1 MVQQFDFDPQLP
13 ALPLA
18 FDRDAVARLF
28 AEHWPEPQ
36 AGEPATIRS
45 CRLQD
50 TKYQP
55 ATRCVT
61 TYELLVERPGG
72 TPRQTIGVLEIRPTG
87 PAHRL
92 YDDDPKLPWLAAA
105 NDPAGMRE
113 RFAALLAQTP
123 DAPAVEAC
131 AITPIRYKPGA
142 RCVFRYDLR
151 TAAGAQ
157 TYFGKLVAKG
167 ADQLLAT
174 IAALHQASQLA
185 PDMPRILRPLAYW
198 PDVQMLIQSAVSG
211 GAELN
216 ALAFDPTLEVGV
228 RERWLRDAGV
238 RLAALHSSAGAEGPA
253 RSLDDD
259 LAELREYCAPMA
271 IVDAPL
277 AARYA
282 DLIEQIAA
290 AAQGRNVADK
300 VASHGAFRTDQFMIE
315 DDQLVMIDLDG
326 FCWADPAR
334 DPGNFLAYLRW
345 KAIRNPQQAPFIERA
360 GRVFLDGYLAVRPA
374 PAQDWLALYQ
384 AASLLKIAGRRY
396 RSLTAKEWPLVPQ
409 LLDSAAEA
417 IAPFEPLS
425 FK

>member
-1 MVQQFDFDPQLP
+1 MEDMMVQRFDFDPQLP

-18 FDRDAVARLF
+18 FDRDAVAQLF
-28 AEHWPEPQ
+28 AERWPEPSDGTPV
-36 AGEPATIRS
+36 AIRT

-61 TYELLVERPGG
+61 TYELLVERPGSS
-72 TPRQTIGVLEIRPTG
+72 PRQTIGVLEITPAG

-92 YDDDPKLPWLAAA
+92 YDNDPRLPWLAAA

-113 RFAALLAQTP
+113 RFAALLAQAP

-131 AITPIRYKPGA
+131 AITPIRYKPGS

-151 TAAGAQ
+151 TAAGEQ

-185 PDMPRILRPLAYW
+185 PDMPRILQPLAYW
-198 PDVQMLIQSAVSG
+198 PDVQMLIQSAVAG

-216 ALAFDPTLEVGV
+216 TLAFDATVDVAL

-238 RLAALHSSAGAEGPA
+238 RLAALHSSAGADAPTH
-253 RSLDDD
+253 SFDDD
-259 LAELREYCAPMA
+259 MAELREYCAPMA
-271 IVDAPL
+271 RVDAPL
-277 AARYA
+277 AARYT

-290 AAQGRNVADK
+290 AAHGQNAATR

-315 DDQLVMIDLDG
+315 DEQLVMIDLDG

-334 DPGNFLAYLRW
+334 DLGNFLAYLCW
-345 KAIRNPQQAPFIERA
+345 KAIRNPQQAAFIERA
-360 GRVFLDGYLAVRPA
+360 GRVCLDGYQARRPA
-374 PAQDWLALYQ
+374 PEPGWLALYQ
-384 AASLLKIAGRRY
+384 ADSLLKIAGRRY
-396 RSLTAKEWPLVPQ
+396 RSLTAKEWSLVPQ
-409 LLDSAAEA
+409 LLDSAAQA
-417 IAPFEPLS
+417 IAPLR
-425 FK
+425 